1 VKDFTRNGHKIEFD
15 TFCNLLPFF
24 CQDVLERKI
33 EDLSRHLAE
42 EKQVSRREKIHVA
55 RLHRELARYKGDKE
69 IFLCFHSKQASL
81 FKLSLHN

>member
-1 VKDFTRNGHKIEFD
+1 MKDFTRNGHKIEFD

-69 IFLCFHSKQASL
+69 VKEVCVIREITYEQFG
-81 FKLSLHN
+81 